1 MERRAVNLSFQRSEE
16 YEFGAALLP
25 QEKSEV
31 RLGDLH
37 ASICARALWVRHL
50 AHPDDTTA
58 ITAKP
63 QYIFR
68 DTQGIERHVKF
79 VSKRLAEIFVAGRM
93 MIPFLKRATMGEE
106 ANLPSDVTIL
116 SINRI
121 AAFVLDDAE
130 QSDVSNVK
138 TRYWAPS
145 RSVIHLAVVALI
157 VAQEFK
163 RKQAPLSFDDLLL
176 RRDLIERIVQD
187 GRISNPSWRRIRKR
201 PSGLGLCLSG
211 MIDPRKVLAF
221 LDLAGDWDPSLALVM
236 GGAVTVALP
245 MAHLTLP

>member
-16 YEFGAALLP
+16 YESGAALLP

-37 ASICARALWVRHL
+37 GSLCARALWVRHL

-187 GRISNPSWRRIRKR
+187 GQDIESIMAADPKAPVRARPLLIGNDRPPQSPGVSRSGGRLGIHRSPWSW
-201 PSGLGLCLSG
+201 
-211 MIDPRKVLAF
+211 
-221 LDLAGDWDPSLALVM
+221 AGP
-236 GGAVTVALP
+236 
-245 MAHLTLP
+245 

>member
-37 ASICARALWVRHL
+37 GSLCARALWVRHL

-93 MIPFLKRATMGEE
+93 MIPFLKRATMGEA

-116 SINRI
+116 SINWM

-138 TRYWAPS
+138 TRYWAAAGAVGWMHAGHRPFL
-145 RSVIHLAVVALI
+145 RLQSVDGDRCERRYPVCI
-157 VAQEFK
+157 
-163 RKQAPLSFDDLLL
+163 L
-176 RRDLIERIVQD
+176 RLTG
-187 GRISNPSWRRIRKR
+187 GRR
-201 PSGLGLCLSG
+201 
-211 MIDPRKVLAF
+211 
-221 LDLAGDWDPSLALVM
+221 
-236 GGAVTVALP
+236 GGALP
-245 MAHLTLP
+245 P